1 MPVYHVEVEHRYDV
15 LIEAE
20 DEKEAERRAPYHV
33 RDLDP
38 DEWANARG
46 KVETPEDVTAAGWD
60 LADAP
65 FDSKLTLQEIFDAAE
80 AERASAPPP
89 PCPHTADLF
98 ANGPEPDSQ
107 SEVRPRETRP
117 AP

>member
-1 MPVYHVEVEHRYDV
+1 MPIYHVEVEHRYDV

-20 DEKEAERRAPYHV
+20 NEQEAERRALSHCG
-33 RDLDP
+33 DLDP
-38 DEWANARG
+38 DEDAWVRC
-46 KVETPEDVTAAGWD
+46 KVETPDDVTAAGWE
-60 LADAP
+60 LADTP

-80 AERASAPPP
+80 AERASALPP

-107 SEVRPRETRP
+107 SEVRPRETRS